1 MTVRGNGDV
10 FAVNRTCA
18 CVLVLVSAQVALPL
32 GSKLDSSSLAYGA
45 ALLAEAG
52 TCLEGNNETVLS

>member
-1 MTVRGNGDV
+1 MAVRGNGDT
-10 FAVNRTCA
+10 FAVKRTCA
-18 CVLVLVSAQVALPL
+18 CVAVSVSAQVALPL

-52 TCLEGNNETVLS
+52 TCLEGDNDTVLS